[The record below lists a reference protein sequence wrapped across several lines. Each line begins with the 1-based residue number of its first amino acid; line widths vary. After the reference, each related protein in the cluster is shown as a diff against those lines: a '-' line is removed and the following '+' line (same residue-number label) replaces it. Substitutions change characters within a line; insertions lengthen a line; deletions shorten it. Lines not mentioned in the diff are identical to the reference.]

1 MDTSRAP
8 ARGEVRCQMM
18 ERERWGPIDLPLHTY
33 VDTMKQTVRGTMHE
47 PLCGG
52 LLPRPSVFWFQVPAR
67 GGLGRAARASRV
79 CYGLCMAYLDEI
91 HTHLGGGFWSAA
103 GLHVYVE
110 TGSDLLFHWVWFLLA
125 LLLEFAIVVDMRLG
139 TGYVCMYVCMPTHN
153 PDVFH
158 LTVDMLCS
166 AWLRARATAGPPPP
180 ASAPSQRPVGGMG
193 GRGLPSRVPITL
205 ARDEGCLWQNS
216 RLPCGNLLV
225 PSGAP
230 RLLAC
235 CDIPRGD
242 AASHQ

>member
-1 MDTSRAP
+1 
-8 ARGEVRCQMM
+8 M

-33 VDTMKQTVRGTMHE
+33 VDTMKQTVRGAMHE

-158 LTVDMLCS
+158 LSVDMLCS
-166 AWLRARATAGPPPP
+166 ALLCSPWPRARATTGPPRQSRPRLQLP
-180 ASAPSQRPVGGMG
+180 ASVRVGGMD
-193 GRGLPSRVPITL
+193 GRGLPLVSINHSC
-205 ARDEGCLWQNS
+205 EG
-216 RLPCGNLLV
+216 
-225 PSGAP
+225 
-230 RLLAC
+230 
-235 CDIPRGD
+235 
-242 AASHQ
+242 